1 MTVIAVVDPDEQTRR
16 RLVRTLEAGELITI
30 EASDGLEALRTTFA
44 SRPNAAV
51 IDLQTTGID
60 GLELIRVMRAA
71 CDMPIIAVAPQGMA
85 QLTVRALDAG
95 ADDVI
100 ERTCSAT
107 EILARV
113 RAAIRRYQRRPAQ
126 DDVARHVASG
136 AIMIDREAQTV
147 TKNGDVV
154 QLTRTEYRLLDALS
168 ARLGEVAPHR
178 YLLSTVWGDAHVD
191 DTHYLRVYIRYLRQK
206 LEDNPSE
213 PRYLLNEWG
222 MGYRLARLPVEEV
235 EPVVPE
241 IAPTALPE
249 IAPPAAAVPAQVAPA
264 AV

>member
-1 MTVIAVVDPDEQTRR
+1 MTVVAVIDPDEQTRR

-51 IDLQTTGID
+51 VDLQTTGID
-60 GLELIRVMRAA
+60 GLELVRVMRAA
-71 CDMPIIAVAPQGMA
+71 CDMPIIAVSPPAMA

-100 ERTCSAT
+100 ERNCSAT

-126 DDVARHVASG
+126 DDVARQVATG
-136 AIMIDREAQTV
+136 ALVIDREAQTV
-147 TKNGDVV
+147 TKHGDIV

-178 YLLSTVWGDAHVD
+178 YLLSTVWGDAYVD
-191 DTHYLRVYIRYLRQK
+191 DTHYLRVYIGYLRQK
-206 LEDNPSE
+206 LEDESGE

-222 MGYRLARLPVEEV
+222 MGYRLARLPVEGADVTSAE
-235 EPVVPE
+235 
-241 IAPTALPE
+241 
-249 IAPPAAAVPAQVAPA
+249 APA
-264 AV
+264 AMSRLSAEVTSAAV